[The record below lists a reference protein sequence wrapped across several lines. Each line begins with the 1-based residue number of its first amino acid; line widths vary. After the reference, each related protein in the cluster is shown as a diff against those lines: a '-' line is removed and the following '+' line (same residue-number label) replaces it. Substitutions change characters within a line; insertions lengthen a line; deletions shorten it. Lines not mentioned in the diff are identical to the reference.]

1 MEATGLLTPVVQYM
15 VQLVD
20 EQARL
25 VGGVKAEVTSLQ
37 VELDFISNYLDTSG
51 GKRKEHPISK
61 VVIGQIRKKAYEAE
75 DVIDTFILDTSN
87 HTRRNMVEKMIHG
100 SNHAKKLL
108 DLARR
113 IESLNKEINQIF
125 DSRTKY
131 AGEGAEASG
140 GADSEEALHR
150 RRKEVEKDDVEG
162 FDNNLMAMEK
172 LFSANGAEL
181 DVISIIGMGGLGKT
195 TLARKIY
202 HTTDFRSRFPRR
214 AWIDVSQLDK
224 TKELLL
230 KILKEMPIP
239 DELRRN
245 LEGMGEDELK
255 ETLSKYLKGEKYLV
269 VMDDIWKTD
278 FWDEVRSVFP
288 NNSNGSRILI
298 TSRNKDVVFKASHT
312 PPYILPFLNKDESWK
327 LFHKKVFRGGKC
339 CLKLEPLA
347 RELAEACRGLPLSI
361 VVLGGILANEK
372 QELLTWS
379 KFIGVNRHLT
389 RCKDILALSYTH
401 LPQYLKPCFLYLGAY
416 PEDFE
421 ISVRQLINLWIAEG
435 FIQHTHNM
443 DTEDVAENYFEQ
455 LINRSLIQVASWRTD
470 RRSAKTCRIH
480 DLLRDLCLS
489 HSAEE
494 KFLEVRTE
502 VNHLVANKSRRLSV
516 QGSIDSY
523 ISSNPSHSILP
534 RSLLF
539 LGQETNDFDQN
550 HSNHWTWVHK
560 NFKLVR
566 VLNFGCVNLSI
577 PPTPSIGKFF
587 HLRYLG
593 IKSDALKVIP
603 TSICNLT
610 NLETLDMK
618 GTFLNRLP
626 KGIWMMR
633 RLRKLYMSG
642 PVSFPNNLDP
652 DIKALWNLQVLSTV
666 SLTPQNVGLIVKAE
680 LANIR
685 KLGICF
691 ASDDSNNEVVLKSLI
706 DLPHLHTLKIISC
719 SERPGFPISFSS
731 KITKIT
737 LREVTFDDSGFM
749 KVLGELPG
757 LLIMKLQRIC
767 LCSRN
772 YLEVIEGSFPRLE
785 VMKLE
790 NLQTKEWKQEK
801 GALSCLKHLVIK
813 ECTELTVLPSE
824 LCSLHALRDVDVLRS
839 SIESVI
845 TLQNLQKNLGF
856 NLLIDPLPGDNFYQ

>member
-1 MEATGLLTPVVQYM
+1 MATGLLTPVVQYL
-15 VQLVD
+15 VQLLD

-25 VGGVKAEVTSLQ
+25 VGGVKDEVTSLQ
-37 VELDFISNYLDTSG
+37 GELDFISNYLDTSE
-51 GKRKEHPISK
+51 GKRKKHPISK
-61 VVIGQIRKKAYEAE
+61 VAIDQIRKKAYEAE

-87 HTRRNMVEKMIHG
+87 HTRRSAVEKMFHG
-100 SNHAKKLL
+100 SNHAKKL
-108 DLARR
+108 DLAKR
-113 IESLNKEINQIF
+113 IESLKKEIKQIF
-125 DSRTKY
+125 DNRKMY
-131 AGEGAEASG
+131 AGEGDEASG
-140 GADSEEALHR
+140 DADSEEALHR
-150 RRKEVEKDDVEG
+150 RRREVEEDDVVG

-202 HTTDFRSRFPRR
+202 NTTDFRSRFARRR
-214 AWIDVSQLDK
+214 AWIDVSQRDK

-230 KILKEMPIP
+230 KIWKEMPIS

-245 LEGMGEDELK
+245 LEGMEEGELK

-298 TSRNKDVVFKASHT
+298 TSRNKAMALKASYT
-312 PPYILPFLNKDESWK
+312 PPYLLPFLNEDESWE
-327 LFHKKVFRGGKC
+327 LFRKKVFRGGEC
-339 CLKLEPLA
+339 RPELESLGRQLA
-347 RELAEACRGLPLSI
+347 NNCRGLPLSI
-361 VVLGGILANEK
+361 VVLGGILANER
-372 QELLTWS
+372 QELQSWR
-379 KFIGVNRHLT
+379 KFIEVNSHLT
-389 RCKDILALSYTH
+389 QCKDILALSYTH
-401 LPQYLKPCFLYLGAY
+401 LPQSLKPCFLYLGAY
-416 PEDFE
+416 PEGFE
-421 ISVRQLINLWIAEG
+421 IPVRQLINLWVAEG

-443 DTEDVAENYFEQ
+443 DIEDVAENYFEQ

-470 RRSAKTCRIH
+470 RRSAKTCYIH
-480 DLLRDLCLS
+480 DLLRDLCIS
-489 HSAEE
+489 QSAEE

-502 VNHLVANKSRRLSV
+502 GNHLVANKSRRLSI
-516 QGSIDSY
+516 QGSIDPY
-523 ISSNPSHSILP
+523 ISSNPSHSTLP

-539 LGQETNDFDQN
+539 LGQETNDFNQN
-550 HSNHWTWVHK
+550 HSNHWKWVHK

-566 VLNFGCVNLSI
+566 VLNFECENLSI
-577 PPTPSIGKFF
+577 PLTPSIGKLF

-603 TSICNLT
+603 TSICDLT

-652 DIKALWNLQVLSTV
+652 EIKALWNLQVLSTV
-666 SLTPQNVGLIVKAE
+666 SLTPQNVGLVVKAE

-706 DLPHLHTLKIISC
+706 DLPHLRTLKIISC